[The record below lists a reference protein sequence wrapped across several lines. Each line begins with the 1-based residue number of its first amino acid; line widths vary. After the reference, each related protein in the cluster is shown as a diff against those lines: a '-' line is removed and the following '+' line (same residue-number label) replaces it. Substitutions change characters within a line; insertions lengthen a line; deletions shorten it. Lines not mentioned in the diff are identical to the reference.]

1 MMEGS
6 QGSRRPWSAL
16 DPTLGP
22 LLMPVLP
29 KTIAAAID
37 AIEAEV
43 PGYRGSMAG
52 PMGPVL
58 LRGVETAFRRLL
70 DLLGSDE
77 VALDAR
83 AAEVYRRIGAGERA
97 AGRTLEALLGAYR
110 TGARVAWEQMS
121 AAATAGGIE
130 TDDLVS
136 LAEAIFVYIDEL
148 SAVTVAGYV
157 SEQAA
162 QAGYRDVVRR
172 RLAEALV
179 DGLAATDLEAVR
191 RLADEAGWVF
201 PSKLAVAVVPGA
213 AGSGRPLP
221 AAPADVLVLERGAEV
236 IAVVPDPSGPGR
248 RAALVASAPT
258 TGVYVGTV
266 RGPSEAAVSLAH
278 ARRLHRL
285 VIEGVVAAEPVVVAN
300 DHLAEMVVA
309 ADPALLAELAE
320 RILRPLD
327 SLPLERRRTLEET
340 LSVWL
345 GHDGDRSAVAAALV
359 VHPQTVSY
367 RMAQLRAE
375 LGDSLANPRDRLALR
390 LALLG
395 RGVHLK

>member
-1 MMEGS
+1 MEGT
-6 QGSRRPWSAL
+6 QRPRRPWSTL
-16 DPTLGP
+16 DQSLGP
-22 LLMPVLP
+22 LLVPVLP

-70 DLLGSDE
+70 ALLGSDE
-77 VALDAR
+77 DALNES
-83 AAEVYRRIGAGERA
+83 AAGVYRRIGAGERA

-110 TGARVAWEQMS
+110 TGARVAWEEMS

-130 TDDLVS
+130 TQDLVS

-162 QAGYRDVVRR
+162 EAGYRDVVRR

-179 DGLAATDLEAVR
+179 DGVAATDLEAVR
-191 RLADEAGWVF
+191 RLADEAGWIF
-201 PSKLAVAVVPGA
+201 PAKLAVAVVPGA

-221 AAPADVLVLERGAEV
+221 TAPADVLVLERGVEV

-248 RAALVASAPT
+248 RAAFVAAAPT

-266 RGPSEAAVSLAH
+266 RAPTEAAVSLAH

-285 VIEGVVAAEPVVVAN
+285 VIDGVVAAEPVVVAN

-320 RILRPLD
+320 RYLRPLD
-327 SLPLERRRTLEET
+327 ALPPERRRTLEVT
-340 LSVWL
+340 LSAWL
-345 GHDGDRSAVAAALV
+345 GHDGDRLAVAAALV

-367 RMAQLRAE
+367 RMSQIRRE
-375 LGDSLANPRDRLALR
+375 LGPFLASPRDRMALR

-395 RGVHLK
+395 RGVHLD